1 MFDSI
6 LHLITDPPQAY
17 LILFGLCAGD
27 AILPAL
33 PSESAVILA
42 GVLSVVGELSIGT
55 VIAVSAAGAFVGDN
69 TSYAIGRFIGHPVR
83 QRFFDGERGRKTIEW
98 ARSQLAERGGT
109 LVLVARFVPGGRTA
123 TTFTCGLTHFSWWRF
138 GAFSFL
144 AAIGWAL
151 YGALLGYFGGRMF
164 EERPWLALIVALGI
178 AFAIAGGAEG
188 WRRFR
193 KRASREAGSR

>member
-27 AILPAL
+27 AIFPAL

-42 GVLSVVGELSIGT
+42 GVLSVVGDLAVGW
-55 VIAVSAAGAFVGDN
+55 VIVVAAAGAFVGDN
-69 TSYAIGRFIGHPVR
+69 TSYAIGRFVGHPVR
-83 QRFFDGERGRKTIEW
+83 ERFFGERGQKTLDW
-98 ARSQLAERGGT
+98 ARTQLDRRGGT

-123 TTFTCGLTHFSWWRF
+123 TTFTCGLTHFNWLKF
-138 GAFSFL
+138 AGFSFL

-151 YGALLGYFGGRMF
+151 YGALLGYFGGRAF
-164 EERPWLALIVALGI
+164 EERPWLALLIALGI
-178 AFAIAGGAEG
+178 AFAITSGAEG

-193 KRASREAGSR
+193 KRP